1 MGRVVLWCPKVSR
14 RCCICGLGQSVKYVH
29 PSRQLGPCC
38 NLTLSSILSLY
49 FLLEKCSID
58 KISFVS
64 RHYFLLCCM
73 WHWQATVMPTH
84 EAIAPT
90 PKLSHRDSKGG
101 RRVRR
106 SGNARTGPPSSVA
119 AVTSNA
125 NPIDSVTEASSVSSH
140 QTEAS
145 ADARSVQGASSDQD
159 LCLACPYAKLNS
171 IATIESL
178 GDSPGTGRPRCWSR
192 SYPSIPRLK
201 YAEVLPEY
209 SFATHLRAQC

>member
-1 MGRVVLWCPKVSR
+1 ML
-14 RCCICGLGQSVKYVH
+14 
-29 PSRQLGPCC
+29 
-38 NLTLSSILSLY
+38 
-49 FLLEKCSID
+49 
-58 KISFVS
+58 
-64 RHYFLLCCM
+64 
-73 WHWQATVMPTH
+73 HWQATVMPTQ

-90 PKLSHRDSKGG
+90 TKLSHWHSEGG
-101 RRVRR
+101 RRVRTR
-106 SGNARTGPPSSVA
+106 GNVRTAPPSSVA

-125 NPIDSVTEASSVSSH
+125 NPIDSVTEASSVSSD
-140 QTEAS
+140 QIEAS

-178 GDSPGTGRPRCWSR
+178 RDSPGTGRPRCWSR

-209 SFATHLRAQC
+209 SFATHLLEQC